1 MLNLEGKLRT
11 AKTEMNK
18 IVNTKVFS
26 RGNNLI
32 YELDMS
38 TRQLRM
44 LKDNIFLME
53 RNLTEKIKLCYD
65 TDLDRSRMLL
75 ADYKKQLL
83 EGRQKLASDVKG
95 DVRKLQNAID
105 EEMKEKV
112 RTYIDLDK
120 KTPN

>member
-1 MLNLEGKLRT
+1 
-11 AKTEMNK
+11 MNK